1 METLDVN
8 EIINLLFVLSIAASV
23 AGFMAGLLGVGGG
36 IIIVPALYYAF
47 TVLDFDIATRMH
59 LSVGTSLAIIIP
71 TSIISTKTH
80 MEYDA
85 VDFKLVK
92 SFGIFIL
99 LGVIAGT
106 FLAVN
111 LKTPAFIL
119 FFSIMAF
126 IVGLFFIFFREQ
138 LLKNPKMISDSV
150 KNISGVIIGFI
161 SVLLG
166 IGGGSTYLALLL
178 IWEIPYYIFPIIALT
193 CNIIVVSGNSFNY
206 IKAGNLN
213 LKLLIPYL
221 LGSVPFAFIGGSLNI
236 EKNLFEFLLFG
247 VLSIAGFLLLIKSKS
262 FDDKHNIY
270 KKISLFFSIF
280 IGSII
285 GFVSGIVGIGGG
297 IFLSP
302 VLFLLKAGKPK
313 HIATVASLFILI
325 NSISGIMG
333 QLTKNLVLNE
343 IVNYWPLLLCV
354 LFGGQ
359 LGNIINIKV
368 FSNRVLALVTGILV
382 IFVSIRLGFKI
393 FS

>member
-1 METLDVN
+1 METLDIN

-85 VDFKLVK
+85 VDFKLIK

-99 LGVIAGT
+99 FGVIGGT

-138 LLKNPKMISDSV
+138 LLKNPKMISDSA
-150 KNISGVIIGFI
+150 KNVSGVIIGFI

-166 IGGGSTYLALLL
+166 IGGGSLM
-178 IWEIPYYIFPIIALT
+178 
-193 CNIIVVSGNSFNY
+193 
-206 IKAGNLN
+206 
-213 LKLLIPYL
+213 
-221 LGSVPFAFIGGSLNI
+221 VPFMRTFGYDIRRSIGTAA
-236 EKNLFEFLLFG
+236 G
-247 VLSIAGFLLLIKSKS
+247 VGFLIAVFGTITMITGGKIVDNINTPYS
-262 FDDKHNIY
+262 FGYVN
-270 KKISLFFSIF
+270 L
-280 IGSII
+280 I
-285 GFVSGIVGIGGG
+285 GFLVFVPVTMIMARVGAKAVYKIDKNILSKIFG
-297 IFLSP
+297 IFL
-302 VLFLLKAGKPK
+302 
-313 HIATVASLFILI
+313 
-325 NSISGIMG
+325 
-333 QLTKNLVLNE
+333 
-343 IVNYWPLLLCV
+343 
-354 LFGGQ
+354 
-359 LGNIINIKV
+359 II
-368 FSNRVLALVTGILV
+368 
-382 IFVSIRLGFKI
+382 VSIRSFFEYLSI
-393 FS
+393 T